1 MDTWGELEN
10 ERLRMN
16 ERGWKNNGESDIDKN
31 MMLDAKNGKH
41 NGLRLTELIYF
52 IYIYNKNRKYIE
64 IEIEKN

>member
-1 MDTWGELEN
+1 MGDLERRWTHGGELEN

-52 IYIYNKNRKYIE
+52 IYIIE
-64 IEIEKN
+64 IENT